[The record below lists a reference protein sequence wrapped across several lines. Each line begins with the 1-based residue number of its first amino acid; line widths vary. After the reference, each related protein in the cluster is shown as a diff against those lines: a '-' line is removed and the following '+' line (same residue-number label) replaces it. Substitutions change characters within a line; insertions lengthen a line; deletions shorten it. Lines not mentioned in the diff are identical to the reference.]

1 MTPPLSVDW
10 GFLILYISVMMSHEY
25 IIKKVFETFFEG
37 VKYVIEP
44 ETSYRYLYNI
54 KLENVNGCYFN
65 EVKYIPEYKFEGTNN
80 VFNEDDFVIVLRNFA
95 PILNGS
101 ILIYGFIN
109 NRNRII
115 VTPDQ
120 IRNENYG
127 IISRIKDPF
136 KNRFDLT
143 NKFIL

>member
-1 MTPPLSVDW
+1 MTPLSVDW

-95 PILNGS
+95 PILNGD

>member
-1 MTPPLSVDW
+1 MTPLSVDW

-143 NKFIL
+143 NKFIM

>member
-1 MTPPLSVDW
+1 ML
-10 GFLILYISVMMSHEY
+10 SHEL
-25 IIKKVFETFFEG
+25 IIKKIFDTFFVG

-54 KLENVNGCYFN
+54 KLINVKGCAFN
-65 EVKYIPEYKFEGTNN
+65 DVNFLPEYKFDDTDN
-80 VFNEDDFVIVLRNFA
+80 VFNEDDFVVVLRNFA
-95 PILNGS
+95 PTLEGS
-101 ILIYGFIN
+101 ILIYCNIH

-115 VTPDQ
+115 VTPEQ

-136 KNRFDLT
+136 KNRFDVI
-143 NKFIL
+143 NKFILDKGLLNQ

>member
-1 MTPPLSVDW
+1 
-10 GFLILYISVMMSHEY
+10 MMSHEY
-25 IIKKVFETFFEG
+25 IIKRVFETFFEG

-54 KLENVNGCYFN
+54 KLENVKGCYFN
-65 EVKYIPEYKFEGTNN
+65 ARNYLPEYKFENTDT
-80 VFNEDDFVIVLRNFA
+80 VFNEDDFVVVLRNFA
-95 PILNGS
+95 PTLKGS
-101 ILIYGFIN
+101 VLIYCYIN

-115 VTPDQ
+115 VTPEQ

-136 KNRFDLT
+136 KNRFDVI
-143 NKFIL
+143 NKFILDKGLLKE